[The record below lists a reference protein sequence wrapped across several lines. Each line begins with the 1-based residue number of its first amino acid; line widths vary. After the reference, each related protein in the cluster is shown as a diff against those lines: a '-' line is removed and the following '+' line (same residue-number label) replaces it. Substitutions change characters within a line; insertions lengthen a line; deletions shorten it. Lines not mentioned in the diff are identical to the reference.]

1 MYKLLTIDKIKP
13 GTIIVDRKSNK
24 FLIIGLKKDKNC
36 IDCLDETFTDISI
49 GLDWIDD
56 YLIYDTID
64 LAKMIEWMKSY
75 DTTR

>member
-13 GTIIVDRKSNK
+13 GTIIIDRKSNK

-36 IDCLDETFTDISI
+36 IDCLDETFTNISI

-64 LAKMIEWMKSY
+64 HAKIIEWMKSY